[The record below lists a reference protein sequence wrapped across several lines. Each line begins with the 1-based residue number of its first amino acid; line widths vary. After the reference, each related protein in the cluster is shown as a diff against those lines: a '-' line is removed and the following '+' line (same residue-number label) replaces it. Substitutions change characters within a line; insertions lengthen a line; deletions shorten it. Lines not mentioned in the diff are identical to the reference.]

1 MRGKGGVDENPI
13 KTLKLTGKI
22 NQLLVCVRWLKYWWT
37 CHSVLYSDL
46 ILVIALYHRLQNESD
61 IFRVKTVFD
70 NLSNFYHHG
79 RYLYLLISERKLT
92 QIYFHVNEKLVIWM
106 LDKIVLYIFPKSK
119 LIVCLFKKK
128 GKIMTFLLHING
140 RKLTFYLVITVIM
153 LRSLKD
159 IF

>member
-1 MRGKGGVDENPI
+1 MCTI
-13 KTLKLTGKI
+13 KVLINLSFRTLQRP
-22 NQLLVCVRWLKYWWT
+22 NT
-37 CHSVLYSDL
+37 CNRFVPQ
-46 ILVIALYHRLQNESD
+46 IAEWEWY
-61 IFRVKTVFD
+61 FRVKTVFD
-70 NLSNFYHHG
+70 NLSNFYHG

-119 LIVCLFKKK
+119 LIVWLLKKK

-153 LRSLKD
+153 LGSLKD